1 MSSESALERLEAVP
15 GLKDR
20 ARRALW
26 TVYAVFG
33 VLLAA
38 FLVVILAR
46 RNGTYWTWLDGW
58 GVDCFEVI
66 VSSLCIARGLLKRP
80 GRSVALVL
88 GIGLLSWSVGDI
100 FLTIGSLG
108 GSTQRAPSFADLF
121 YLLFYPLTYVAV
133 VLLMRREVRTIS
145 PPSWLDGAVAG
156 LGAATLCAAFAF
168 HSIVHTAGGSAL
180 AVATHLAYP
189 IGDVLLLGLIVA
201 ATTLLSGRGKAPWAL
216 MATGIA
222 LNIVGDT
229 SNLFGSSFGGGRV
242 GSTFNAIAWPV
253 AILLMSMSVWLRP
266 RPATRL
272 VAERTSGFLLPGLAT
287 ATGLVVLF
295 VATFHR
301 TGRVAIGLATATLL
315 VAGLRLTLSA
325 RGLRSITEQR
335 HREAVTDELTGL
347 GNRRKLL
354 NVFESLF
361 DHPASSAHNAHSVA
375 FLFVDLDHFKEI
387 NDSFGHAAGDQLLRQ
402 LGPRLTSEV
411 RGSDVVVRFGGDEFA
426 VLLIGADAEE
436 ARRAAERLT
445 ASIEKPF
452 VLDMVSARI
461 SASIGISIL
470 ETDATDSAGLLRCA
484 DVAMFRAKAGNSSFA
499 FYDETLDDDNVLLMA
514 EELRVAVERKGFAIH
529 YQPQLD
535 LRTGEICAVEALLR
549 WPNDRL
555 GMVPPL
561 KFLPVAEEAGL
572 MPSLTALVLDGAL
585 EQCAAW
591 RANSHEVAV
600 SVNLS
605 ASNLLDPG
613 FTELVSELLEH
624 HGVPPSAL
632 VLEITETCIISD
644 YERSKKVIE
653 DLRDLGLVISIDD
666 FGAGFTSLA
675 YLGDLAVG
683 ELKLDRI
690 FVTGLAS
697 ERRTRDLAL
706 IRSTIELGHAL
717 RLRVVAEGIEDG
729 ATLAL
734 LAELGCDIAQGY
746 FISMPVPA
754 EKLVLESAIGVPG
767 NRALVS

>member
-1 MSSESALERLEAVP
+1 
-15 GLKDR
+15 
-20 ARRALW
+20 
-26 TVYAVFG
+26 
-33 VLLAA
+33 
-38 FLVVILAR
+38 
-46 RNGTYWTWLDGW
+46 
-58 GVDCFEVI
+58 
-66 VSSLCIARGLLKRP
+66 
-80 GRSVALVL
+80 
-88 GIGLLSWSVGDI
+88 
-100 FLTIGSLG
+100 
-108 GSTQRAPSFADLF
+108 
-121 YLLFYPLTYVAV
+121 
-133 VLLMRREVRTIS
+133 
-145 PPSWLDGAVAG
+145 
-156 LGAATLCAAFAF
+156 
-168 HSIVHTAGGSAL
+168 
-180 AVATHLAYP
+180 
-189 IGDVLLLGLIVA
+189 
-201 ATTLLSGRGKAPWAL
+201 
-216 MATGIA
+216 
-222 LNIVGDT
+222 
-229 SNLFGSSFGGGRV
+229 
-242 GSTFNAIAWPV
+242 
-253 AILLMSMSVWLRP
+253 
-266 RPATRL
+266 
-272 VAERTSGFLLPGLAT
+272 
-287 ATGLVVLF
+287 
-295 VATFHR
+295 
-301 TGRVAIGLATATLL
+301 
-315 VAGLRLTLSA
+315 
-325 RGLRSITEQR
+325 
-335 HREAVTDELTGL
+335 L

>member
-1 MSSESALERLEAVP
+1 
-15 GLKDR
+15 
-20 ARRALW
+20 
-26 TVYAVFG
+26 
-33 VLLAA
+33 
-38 FLVVILAR
+38 
-46 RNGTYWTWLDGW
+46 
-58 GVDCFEVI
+58 
-66 VSSLCIARGLLKRP
+66 
-80 GRSVALVL
+80 
-88 GIGLLSWSVGDI
+88 
-100 FLTIGSLG
+100 
-108 GSTQRAPSFADLF
+108 
-121 YLLFYPLTYVAV
+121 
-133 VLLMRREVRTIS
+133 
-145 PPSWLDGAVAG
+145 
-156 LGAATLCAAFAF
+156 
-168 HSIVHTAGGSAL
+168 
-180 AVATHLAYP
+180 
-189 IGDVLLLGLIVA
+189 
-201 ATTLLSGRGKAPWAL
+201 
-216 MATGIA
+216 
-222 LNIVGDT
+222 
-229 SNLFGSSFGGGRV
+229 
-242 GSTFNAIAWPV
+242 
-253 AILLMSMSVWLRP
+253 
-266 RPATRL
+266 
-272 VAERTSGFLLPGLAT
+272 
-287 ATGLVVLF
+287 
-295 VATFHR
+295 
-301 TGRVAIGLATATLL
+301 
-315 VAGLRLTLSA
+315 
-325 RGLRSITEQR
+325 
-335 HREAVTDELTGL
+335 
-347 GNRRKLL
+347 
-354 NVFESLF
+354 
-361 DHPASSAHNAHSVA
+361 
-375 FLFVDLDHFKEI
+375 
-387 NDSFGHAAGDQLLRQ
+387 
-402 LGPRLTSEV
+402 
-411 RGSDVVVRFGGDEFA
+411 
-426 VLLIGADAEE
+426 
-436 ARRAAERLT
+436 
-445 ASIEKPF
+445 
-452 VLDMVSARI
+452 MVSARI

>member
-1 MSSESALERLEAVP
+1 MSSVQTLDRLKAVP
-15 GLKDR
+15 GLEER

-26 TVYAVFG
+26 GLYGVFA
-33 VLLAA
+33 VLLVA
-38 FLVVILAR
+38 FLVVVLTR
-46 RNGTYWTWLDGW
+46 HNGSYWTWLDGW
-58 GVDCFEVI
+58 GVDGFEVV
-66 VSSLCIARGLLKRP
+66 VSSLCIARGLSKGP
-80 GRSVALVL
+80 GRSVAVVL
-88 GIGLLSWSVGDI
+88 GSALLAWSVGDI

-108 GSTQRAPSFADLF
+108 GATPPTPSMADAF
-121 YLLFYPLTYVAV
+121 YLLFYPLMYVAV
-133 VLLMRREVRTIS
+133 VLLTRREVKRIS

-180 AVATHLAYP
+180 AVATNLAYP

-216 MATGIA
+216 MASGIA

-242 GSTFNAIAWPV
+242 GSTFNAIAWPT

-266 RPATRL
+266 RASTRL
-272 VAERTSGFLLPGLAT
+272 VAERTSGFLLPGIAT
-287 ATGLVVLF
+287 ATGLGVLF
-295 VATFHR
+295 VATFHQ
-301 TGRVAIGLATATLL
+301 TGRVAIGFATATLVL
-315 VAGLRLTLSA
+315 AGLRLTLSA

-354 NVFESLF
+354 NVFENLF
-361 DHPASSAHNAHSVA
+361 EDQASPVSAAHSVA
-375 FLFVDLDHFKEI
+375 FLFVDLNHFKEI
-387 NDSFGHAAGDQLLRQ
+387 NDSFGHGAGDQLLRQ
-402 LGPRLTSEV
+402 LGPRLMSVV

-436 ARRAAERLT
+436 ARRVAERLT

-499 FYDETLDDDNVLLMA
+499 FYDQSLDDDNVLLMA
-514 EELRVAVERKGFAIH
+514 EELRVAVEEKGFTIH

-549 WPNDRL
+549 WPNERM

-572 MPSLTALVLDGAL
+572 MPSLTALVLDSSL

-605 ASNLLDPG
+605 SSNLLDPG
-613 FTELVSELLEH
+613 FTELVSELLEK
-624 HGVPPSAL
+624 HGVPPAAL

-697 ERRTRDLAL
+697 ERRSRDLAL

-734 LAELGCDIAQGY
+734 VAELGCDIAQGY

-754 EKLVLESAIGVPG
+754 DKLVLECAIALPG
-767 NRALVS
+767 SRALVS